1 MKDLNFTPV
10 SVHNTDAQALGE
22 AFSAGDVPSPT
33 ARPSAEPETG
43 PWMQTSIKMRKGT
56 RRAVKLHDLEHG
68 IHMQEVIDIALR
80 NYLNSN
86 ELPKYRST
94 EV

>member
-10 SVHNTDAQALGE
+10 SVHGTDAQALGE

-43 PWMQTSIKMRKGT
+43 PGYRPASKCAR
-56 RRAVKLHDLEHG
+56 EHN
-68 IHMQEVIDIALR
+68 V
-80 NYLNSN
+80 
-86 ELPKYRST
+86 P
-94 EV
+94 

>member
-10 SVHNTDAQALGE
+10 IPHNTDA
-22 AFSAGDVPSPT
+22 
-33 ARPSAEPETG
+33 
-43 PWMQTSIKMRKGT
+43 
-56 RRAVKLHDLEHG
+56 LEHG

>member
-1 MKDLNFTPV
+1 MPTRRPW
-10 SVHNTDAQALGE
+10 E
-22 AFSAGDVPSPT
+22 RPSP
-33 ARPSAEPETG
+33 PSRKPA
-43 PWMQTSIKMRKGT
+43 WVQTSIKMRKGT
-56 RRAVKLHDLEHG
+56 PRAVKLHALEHG
-68 IHMQEVIDIALR
+68 THMQKVIDIALR

>member
-10 SVHNTDAQALGE
+10 SVHDTDAQALGE
-22 AFSAGDVPSPT
+22 AFSA
-33 ARPSAEPETG
+33 EPETG
-43 PWMQTSIKMRKGT
+43 LGADQHQNAQGGGAPH
-56 RRAVKLHDLEHG
+56 AVKLHALEHG
-68 IHMQEVIDIALR
+68 THMQKVIDIALR